1 MGDALYDL
9 PVDFHENTSEETRLL
24 EQLSS
29 HGNAGQK
36 QDDLQ
41 KTRIEDIERSF
52 AEKKDSSSKTSIFKI
67 TIIVILF
74 VVLSLPYTDKI
85 INSIY
90 PGSKSVTL
98 AIKTL
103 MFVVLLYVF
112 LTVSRSIEV

>member
-9 PVDFHENTSEETRLL
+9 PVDFHENTSEEIRLL

-29 HGNAGQK
+29 HGNAGHK
-36 QDDLQ
+36 QNDDPQ

-74 VVLSLPYTDKI
+74 VVLSLPYTDRI
-85 INSIY
+85 ITSVY
-90 PGSKSVTL
+90 PGSKSATL

-103 MFVVLLYVF
+103 MFVVLLYVIF
-112 LTVSRSIEV
+112 TISR